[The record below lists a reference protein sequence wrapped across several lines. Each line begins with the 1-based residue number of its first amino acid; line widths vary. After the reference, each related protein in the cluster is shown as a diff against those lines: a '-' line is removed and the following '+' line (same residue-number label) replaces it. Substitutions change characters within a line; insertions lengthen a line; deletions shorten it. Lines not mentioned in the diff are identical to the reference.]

1 MQLAVLRP
9 GKLEALVN
17 RGCGAV
23 LLADEH
29 AAFVDH
35 KGARELF
42 YAGRERRT
50 KQCLAQV
57 GVGARCE
64 NLVRLCQKA
73 LLEESIGFI
82 EDEHF
87 HAVQSHLFMLNR
99 MD

>member
-29 AAFVDH
+29 AALVDH
-35 KGARELF
+35 KGARKFF
-42 YAGRERRT
+42 YTGRERRT
-50 KQCLAQV
+50 KQRLAQV

-64 NLVRLCQKA
+64 NLVRLFQKT
-73 LLEESIGFI
+73 LLEESVGFI
-82 EDEHF
+82 EHEHF